1 MSQSPLGT
9 GLGMVLGKFMPPHRG
24 HRFLIDFAR
33 HYAAE
38 VVVVVG
44 TLAREPIP
52 GELRWQWLRRMYPD
66 LTVLHLTDENP
77 QEPHE
82 HPEFWNIWR
91 ESLLRILPRC
101 PDYVFA
107 SETYGIRL
115 ADELGAEFVPVDV
128 GREIVPVSGTMIRRD
143 PMKYWP
149 YLADCARPHF
159 VRRVCIVG
167 PESTGKSTLARR
179 LAERYGTV
187 YIPEYARGLI
197 DLQAGRCEPEDF
209 HRIARGQLAAE
220 DALAEQANRV
230 LICDTD
236 LMTTSLW
243 AEIFYGE
250 CPEWIRRQARERT
263 YDLYLVTDTG
273 VPYVKDPQRNHPER
287 REWFRDRCLAELTA
301 RGSRFHLIGGDWD
314 DRFTQACRAVD
325 VLLDERIER
334 P

>member
-1 MSQSPLGT
+1 
-9 GLGMVLGKFMPPHRG
+9 
-24 HRFLIDFAR
+24 
-33 HYAAE
+33 

-44 TLAREPIP
+44 SLAREPIP
-52 GELRWQWLRRMYPD
+52 GELRWRWVRRMYPD
-66 LTVLHLTDENP
+66 LTILHLTDENP

-82 HPEFWNIWR
+82 HPDFWDIWR
-91 ESLLRILPRC
+91 ESLLRILPHR

-107 SETYGIRL
+107 SETYGFKL
-115 ADELGAEFVPVDV
+115 AGVLGAMFVPVDV
-128 GREIVPVSGTMIRRD
+128 HREIVPVSGTMIRQD
-143 PMKYWP
+143 PIKYWE

-179 LAERYGTV
+179 LAEHFGTV
-187 YIPEYARGLI
+187 CVPEYARGLI
-197 DLQAGRCEPEDF
+197 DLQDGRCERDDF

-236 LMTTSLW
+236 LMTTTLW
-243 AEIFYGE
+243 AEIFYGQ
-250 CPEWIRRQARERT
+250 CPEWIRRKSRERE

-287 REWFRDRCLAELTA
+287 REWFRDRCLAELA
-301 RGSRFHLIGGDWD
+301 DRGCAWRLIGGDWEN
-314 DRFTQACRAVD
+314 RFTLACRAVEE
-325 VLLDERIER
+325 LLER
-334 P
+334 